1 MITKPHHIITHNGRE
16 YSPRQIGE
24 LIGRTVTTI
33 RDRVKEG
40 YSGDEIV
47 AIYTTNKG
55 LCPLCGVRVGGSR
68 TLYCHECSPRT
79 QMRDCIHCGNEY
91 KPNRNQRYCSV
102 HCRQTIT
109 AEKRWADSKIQ
120 RDTWCLKTIDR
131 RVVPCKHYHNWL
143 AEESLYCCCQT
154 EKDCPGYEP
163 GKPSNITGG
172 LCHADK

>member
-68 TLYCHECSPRT
+68 TLY
-79 QMRDCIHCGNEY
+79 
-91 KPNRNQRYCSV
+91 
-102 HCRQTIT
+102 
-109 AEKRWADSKIQ
+109 
-120 RDTWCLKTIDR
+120 
-131 RVVPCKHYHNWL
+131 
-143 AEESLYCCCQT
+143 
-154 EKDCPGYEP
+154 
-163 GKPSNITGG
+163 
-172 LCHADK
+172 